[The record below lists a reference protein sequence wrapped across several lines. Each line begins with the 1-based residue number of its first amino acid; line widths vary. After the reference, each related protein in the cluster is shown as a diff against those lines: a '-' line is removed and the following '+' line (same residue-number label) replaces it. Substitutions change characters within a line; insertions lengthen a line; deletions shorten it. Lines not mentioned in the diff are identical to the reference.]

1 MCLKIVLLAGIALTA
16 KAQVSAER
24 LRDSAR
30 EPQNWLTYNGSYAST
45 HHSTL
50 NQLRPDNVARLEL
63 KWVWQA
69 NSLEKLEAT
78 PLIVDGVM
86 YLTDP
91 PNDVVAVDA
100 RTGRGFW
107 RYRHELPAGVVP
119 CCGRINRGLAILGNT
134 LYMGTLDGR
143 LVALDAGTGRK
154 RWDVKVVDYEKG
166 YSLTMAPLV
175 IRNKILVGPAG
186 GELGIRGFIAA
197 YDAETGKELWRF
209 KTIPEPGE
217 PGNETWKGDSW
228 MHGGASAWLTGSYD
242 AELNLTYWGIGNPGP
257 DWNPELRHGDN
268 LYSDS
273 VVALDADTG
282 KLKWHFQFSPH
293 DGFDYDAVQVPVLAD
308 LNWKGRPRKTM
319 LWGNRNGFFYV
330 LDRSTGEFL
339 LGSPFVKQTWAVG
352 LDERGRP
359 IPAKDRMPSAEGSL
373 TYPGVQGG
381 TNWYAPSFS
390 PVTGLF
396 YLTAWDDYPGVYYS
410 WDQQYEA
417 GKWFA
422 GGSVRA
428 SLPSIVRQE
437 IRTLGPE
444 SGYGAIRAL
453 DPATGRRVWEY
464 RMNDVS
470 DSGLLTTSTGLL
482 LSGNR
487 EGHFFALNARGRKVA
502 VEQVSGRPGCFIAGY
517 LVSGRPAVCFDR
529 ERACRVHIR
538 PARPLTARE
547 ENYR

>member
-1 MCLKIVLLAGIALTA
+1 MW
-16 KAQVSAER
+16 R
-24 LRDSAR
+24 
-30 EPQNWLTYNGSYAST
+30 
-45 HHSTL
+45 
-50 NQLRPDNVARLEL
+50 RLEL

-166 YSLTMAPLV
+166 YSLTLAPLV
-175 IRNKILVGPAG
+175 IRNKIIVGPAG

-293 DGFDYDAVQVPVLAD
+293 DGFDYDSVQVPVLAD
-308 LNWKGRPRKTM
+308 LTWKGRPRKTM

-482 LSGNR
+482 MSGNR
-487 EGHFFALNARGRKVA
+487 EGHFFALNAKDGKLLWNKYLGGQVA
-502 VEQVSGRPGCFIAGY
+502 SSPVTWSVDGQQYVSIA
-517 LVSGRPAVCFDR
+517 SGHALFTFGLPDR
-529 ERACRVHIR
+529 
-538 PARPLTARE
+538 
-547 ENYR
+547 

>member
-1 MCLKIVLLAGIALTA
+1 MWSKIVLFAGIAITA
-16 KAQVSAER
+16 NAQVSAER
-24 LRDSAR
+24 IRDAAR

-50 NQLRPDNVARLEL
+50 NQLRPDNVAKLEL

-100 RTGRGFW
+100 RTGRAFW

-143 LVALDAGTGRK
+143 LVALDAGSGRK
-154 RWDVKVVDYEKG
+154 RWDVKVVEYEQG

-175 IRNKILVGPAG
+175 IGNKILVGPAG

-197 YDAETGKELWRF
+197 YDAENGKELWRF

-228 MHGGASAWLTGSYD
+228 KHGGASAWLTGSYD
-242 AELNLTYWGIGNPGP
+242 PELNLTYWGIGNPGP
-257 DWNPELRHGDN
+257 DWNPELRPGDN

-293 DGFDYDAVQVPVLAD
+293 DGFDYDAVQIPVLAD
-308 LNWKGRPRKTM
+308 LNWKGRPRKAM

-396 YLTAWDDYPGVYYS
+396 YLTAWEDYPGVYYS
-410 WDQQYEA
+410 WTQQYEA
-417 GKWFA
+417 GKWFS

-428 SLPSIVRQE
+428 SLPAIVRQE

-487 EGHFFALNARGRKVA
+487 EGHFFALNAKDGKLLWNKYLGGQVA
-502 VEQVSGRPGCFIAGY
+502 SSPVTWLVDGQQYVSIA
-517 LVSGRPAVCFDR
+517 SGHALFTFGLPDR
-529 ERACRVHIR
+529 
-538 PARPLTARE
+538 
-547 ENYR
+547 

>member
-1 MCLKIVLLAGIALTA
+1 MRFKIFLLAAVALSA

-24 LRDSAR
+24 LLDAAR

-100 RTGRGFW
+100 RTGRAFW

-143 LVALDAGTGRK
+143 LVAIDAGTGRK
-154 RWDVKVVDYEKG
+154 RWDVKVVDYEQG
-166 YSLTMAPLV
+166 YSLTLAPLA

-217 PGNETWKGDSW
+217 PGNDTWKGDSW

-330 LDRSTGEFL
+330 LDRGTGEFL

-410 WDQQYEA
+410 WAQQYEA

-482 LSGNR
+482 MSGNR
-487 EGHFFALNARGRKVA
+487 EGHFFALNARDGKLLWNRYLGGQVA
-502 VEQVSGRPGCFIAGY
+502 SSPVTWSVDGQQYVSIA
-517 LVSGRPAVCFDR
+517 SGHAVFTFGLPDR
-529 ERACRVHIR
+529 
-538 PARPLTARE
+538 
-547 ENYR
+547 

>member
-1 MCLKIVLLAGIALTA
+1 MCLKIFLLAGFALSA
-16 KAQVSAER
+16 KGQVSGER
-24 LRDSAR
+24 LRDAAR

-63 KWVWQA
+63 KWVWQG

-100 RTGRGFW
+100 RTGRAFW

-119 CCGRINRGLAILGNT
+119 CCGRVNRGLAILGNT
-134 LYMGTLDGR
+134 LYMGTHDGR
-143 LVALDAGTGRK
+143 LVAIDAGTGRK
-154 RWDVKVVDYEKG
+154 RWDVKVVDYEQG
-166 YSLTMAPLV
+166 YSLTLAPLV

-197 YDAETGKELWRF
+197 YDAETGRELWRF

-217 PGNETWKGDSW
+217 PGNDTWKGDSW

-359 IPAKDRMPSAEGSL
+359 IPAKDRLPSAEGSL

-410 WDQQYEA
+410 WAQQYEA

-482 LSGNR
+482 MSGNR
-487 EGHFFALNARGRKVA
+487 EGHFFALNARDGKLLWNRYLGGQVA
-502 VEQVSGRPGCFIAGY
+502 SSPVTWSVDGQQYVSIA
-517 LVSGRPAVCFDR
+517 SGHAVFTFGLPDR
-529 ERACRVHIR
+529 
-538 PARPLTARE
+538 
-547 ENYR
+547 

>member
-1 MCLKIVLLAGIALTA
+1 MWLKIVLLAGVALTA

-50 NQLRPDNVARLEL
+50 NQLRPDNVSRLEL

-78 PLIVDGVM
+78 PLIIDGVM

-100 RTGRGFW
+100 RTGRAFW

-166 YSLTMAPLV
+166 YSLTLAPLV

-217 PGNETWKGDSW
+217 PGNNTWKGDSW
-228 MHGGASAWLTGSYD
+228 MHGGASSWLTGSYD

-293 DGFDYDAVQVPVLAD
+293 DGFDYDSVQVPVLAD
-308 LNWKGRPRKTM
+308 LTWKGQPRKTM

-396 YLTAWDDYPGVYYS
+396 YLTAWEDYPGVYYS

-482 LSGNR
+482 MSGNR
-487 EGHFFALNARGRKVA
+487 EGHFFALNAKDGKLLWNKYLGGQVA
-502 VEQVSGRPGCFIAGY
+502 SSPVTWSVDGQQYVSIA
-517 LVSGRPAVCFDR
+517 SGHALFTFGLPDR
-529 ERACRVHIR
+529 
-538 PARPLTARE
+538 
-547 ENYR
+547 

>member
-1 MCLKIVLLAGIALTA
+1 MCLKIVLLAAIALTA
-16 KAQVSAER
+16 EAQVSAER
-24 LRDSAR
+24 LGDSAR

-100 RTGRGFW
+100 RTGRAFW
-107 RYRHELPAGVVP
+107 RYRRELPAGVVP
-119 CCGRINRGLAILGNT
+119 CCGRVNRGLAILGNT

-143 LVALDAGTGRK
+143 LVAIDAGTGRK
-154 RWDVKVVDYEKG
+154 RWEVKVVDYEQG
-166 YSLTMAPLV
+166 YSLTMAPLA

-273 VVALDADTG
+273 VVALDVDTG

-308 LNWKGRPRKTM
+308 LTWKGRPRKTM

-359 IPAKDRMPSAEGSL
+359 IPAKDRMPSAEGTL

-437 IRTLGPE
+437 VRTLGPE

-487 EGHFFALNARGRKVA
+487 EGHFFALNARDGKLLWNRYLGGQVA
-502 VEQVSGRPGCFIAGY
+502 SSPVTWSVDGQQYVSIA
-517 LVSGRPAVCFDR
+517 SGHAVFTFGLPDR
-529 ERACRVHIR
+529 
-538 PARPLTARE
+538 
-547 ENYR
+547 

>member
-1 MCLKIVLLAGIALTA
+1 MWLKIVLFASVALTA
-16 KAQVSAER
+16 NAQVSAEC

-50 NQLRPDNVARLEL
+50 NQLRPDNVGRLEL

-166 YSLTMAPLV
+166 YSLTLAPLV

-217 PGNETWKGDSW
+217 PGNNTWKGDSW
-228 MHGGASAWLTGSYD
+228 MHGGASSWLTGSYD

-293 DGFDYDAVQVPVLAD
+293 DGFDYDSVQVPVLAD
-308 LNWKGRPRKTM
+308 LTWKGQPRKTM

-396 YLTAWDDYPGVYYS
+396 YLTAWEDYPGVYYS

-482 LSGNR
+482 MSGNR
-487 EGHFFALNARGRKVA
+487 EGHFFALNAKDGKLLWNKYLGGQVA
-502 VEQVSGRPGCFIAGY
+502 SSPVTWSVDGQQYVSIA
-517 LVSGRPAVCFDR
+517 SGHALFTFGLPDR
-529 ERACRVHIR
+529 
-538 PARPLTARE
+538 
-547 ENYR
+547 

>member
-1 MCLKIVLLAGIALTA
+1 MLLKIVLLAGSALIAE
-16 KAQVSAER
+16 AQVSAER
-24 LRDSAR
+24 LGDSAR

-100 RTGRGFW
+100 RTGRAFW

-143 LVALDAGTGRK
+143 LVAIDASTGRK
-154 RWDVKVVDYEKG
+154 RWEVKVVDYEQG
-166 YSLTMAPLV
+166 YSLTMAPLA

-217 PGNETWKGDSW
+217 PGNDTWKGDSW

-308 LNWKGRPRKTM
+308 LTWKGRPRKTM

-437 IRTLGPE
+437 VRTLGPE

-487 EGHFFALNARGRKVA
+487 EGHFFALNARDGKLLWNRYLGGQVA
-502 VEQVSGRPGCFIAGY
+502 SSPVTWSVDGQQYVSIA
-517 LVSGRPAVCFDR
+517 SGHAVFTFGLSDR
-529 ERACRVHIR
+529 
-538 PARPLTARE
+538 
-547 ENYR
+547 

>member
-1 MCLKIVLLAGIALTA
+1 MWLKIVVFAGIALTA
-16 KAQVSAER
+16 KAQVSTER

-119 CCGRINRGLAILGNT
+119 CCGRVNRGLAILGNT

-143 LVALDAGTGRK
+143 LVAIDAGTGRK
-154 RWDVKVVDYEKG
+154 RWDVKVVDYEQG
-166 YSLTMAPLV
+166 YSLTMAPLA

-197 YDAETGKELWRF
+197 YDAETGKEVWRF

-228 MHGGASAWLTGSYD
+228 KHGGASAWLTGSYD

-293 DGFDYDAVQVPVLAD
+293 DGFDYDSVQVPVLAD
-308 LNWKGRPRKTM
+308 LSWKGRPRKTM

-453 DPATGRRVWEY
+453 DPATGRRIWEY

-470 DSGLLTTSTGLL
+470 DSGLLTTATGLL
-482 LSGNR
+482 MSGNR
-487 EGHFFALNARGRKVA
+487 EGHFFALNARDGKLLWNRYLGGQVA
-502 VEQVSGRPGCFIAGY
+502 SSPVTWSVDGQQYVSIA
-517 LVSGRPAVCFDR
+517 SGHAVFTFGLPDR
-529 ERACRVHIR
+529 
-538 PARPLTARE
+538 
-547 ENYR
+547 

>member
-1 MCLKIVLLAGIALTA
+1 MMCFKIFLLAGIALTA
-16 KAQVSAER
+16 EAQVSAER

-78 PLIVDGVM
+78 PLVVDGVM

-91 PNDVVAVDA
+91 PNDVVAIDA
-100 RTGRGFW
+100 RTGRVFW

-119 CCGRINRGLAILGNT
+119 CCGRVNRGLAMLGNT
-134 LYMGTLDGR
+134 LYMGTLDAR
-143 LVALDAGTGRK
+143 LVALDAATGRK
-154 RWDVKVVDYEKG
+154 RWDVKVADYEQG
-166 YSLTMAPLV
+166 YSLTLAPLA
-175 IRNKILVGPAG
+175 IGNKILVGPAG

-228 MHGGASAWLTGSYD
+228 MHGGASVWLTGSYD
-242 AELNLTYWGIGNPGP
+242 PELNLTYWGIGNPGP

-308 LNWKGRPRKTM
+308 LNWKGQPRKTM

-396 YLTAWDDYPGVYYS
+396 YLTAWEDYPGVYYS
-410 WDQQYEA
+410 WDQEYEA

-428 SLPSIVRQE
+428 ELPAIVRQE

-470 DSGLLTTSTGLL
+470 DSGLLTTATGLL

-487 EGHFFALNARGRKVA
+487 EGHFFALNARDGKLLWNRYLGGQVA
-502 VEQVSGRPGCFIAGY
+502 SSPVTWSVDGQQYVSIA
-517 LVSGRPAVCFDR
+517 SGHAVFTFGLPDR
-529 ERACRVHIR
+529 
-538 PARPLTARE
+538 
-547 ENYR
+547 